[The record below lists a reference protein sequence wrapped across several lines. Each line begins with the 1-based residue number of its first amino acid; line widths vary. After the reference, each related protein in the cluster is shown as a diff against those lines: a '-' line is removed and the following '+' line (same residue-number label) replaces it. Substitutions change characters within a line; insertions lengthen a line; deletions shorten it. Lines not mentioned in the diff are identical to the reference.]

1 MKNTAANKGTRKTAA
16 AARRNEKMQQVNLCI
31 QTYFNLYGHMPSLKE
46 MIEWLG
52 NGYRP
57 MVAAA
62 LQVAC
67 V

>member
-1 MKNTAANKGTRKTAA
+1 
-16 AARRNEKMQQVNLCI
+16 MQQVNLCI

-62 LQVAC
+62 LQVAYA
-67 V
+67 